1 MSSRSANPDTAD
13 KTATIVSFGE
23 VLWDLLP
30 TGPLLGG
37 APFNFAFRASTF
49 GHRAVIVSRLGRD
62 DRGREAFAR
71 ISALGMETGWIQ
83 WDDTAPT
90 GTVNVRFDE
99 KGNHDFTI
107 TPDVAYDHI
116 AASEELLQLG
126 ARADCLCFGTLVR
139 RSPTSRSAL
148 DMLLEAFEGRLV
160 LLDLNLRKD
169 CWTDAEVI
177 SSIASADVLKLN
189 DQELLTVDRIFSLP
203 AGTMPEKALALVKM
217 TNLRCAVVTL
227 GEGGACAVSGA
238 GEIVYEPGYVV
249 APVDTIGSGDAFT
262 AGFIHALLADRPLSE
277 ACRLGNA
284 LGALVTGQ
292 RGATESLSPDRIDL
306 MLSRGERRPADP
318 RFA

>member
-1 MSSRSANPDTAD
+1 MSSPSRSTQSTSKA
-13 KTATIVSFGE
+13 ATIVSFGE

-37 APFNFAFRASTF
+37 APFNFAFRASTL
-49 GHRAVIVSRLGRD
+49 GHRAVIASRLGRD
-62 DRGREAFAR
+62 DKGREAFAR

-83 WDDTAPT
+83 WDDNAPT
-90 GTVNVRFDE
+90 GTVSVRFDE

-107 TPDVAYDHI
+107 IADVAYDHI

-139 RSPTSRSAL
+139 RSPTSRAAL
-148 DMLLEAFEGRLV
+148 DMLLEAFEGRLA

-177 SSIASADVLKLN
+177 SSVASADVLKLN
-189 DQELLTVDRIFSLP
+189 DQELLIVDRIFSLP
-203 AGTMPEKALALVKM
+203 GSTMSEKAMALVKM
-217 TNLRCAVVTL
+217 TNLQCTVVTL
-227 GEGGACAVSGA
+227 GAGGACAVSRE
-238 GEIVYEPGYVV
+238 GEIVYEPAYVV

-292 RGATESLSPDRIDL
+292 RGATEPLSSDRIDFL
-306 MLSRGERRPADP
+306 LSRGERRPADP
-318 RFA
+318 RCA

>member
-1 MSSRSANPDTAD
+1 MSERAA
-13 KTATIVSFGE
+13 IVSFGE

-37 APFNFAFRASTF
+37 APLNFAFRACTL
-49 GHRAVIVSRLGRD
+49 GHRAVIASRLGRD
-62 DRGREAFAR
+62 ARGREAFAR
-71 ISALGMETGWIQ
+71 IESLGMETGWLQ

-99 KGNHDFTI
+99 NGNHDFTI
-107 TPDVAYDHI
+107 VPDVAYDHI
-116 AASEELLQLG
+116 AATEELLQLG

-139 RSPTSRSAL
+139 RSPTSRAAL
-148 DMLLEAFEGRLV
+148 DMLLEGFEGRLA

-189 DQELLTVDRIFSLP
+189 DQELMTVDRIFSLP
-203 AGTMPEKALALVKM
+203 GKTIAEKALALVKL
-217 TNLRCAVVTL
+217 TNLRCTVVTL
-227 GEGGACAVSGA
+227 GEGGAYAVCRDGQT
-238 GEIVYEPGYVV
+238 VYEPAYVV
-249 APVDTIGSGDAFT
+249 TPVDTIGSGDAFT
-262 AGFIHALLADRPLSE
+262 AGFIHALLEDQPLSD

-292 RGATESLSPDRIDL
+292 RGATEPLPRERLDAL
-306 MLSRGERRPADP
+306 LARGERRPADP
-318 RFA
+318 RFL